1 MRGLVAD
8 FGVEERVTF
17 HGWLD
22 EDEVLERM
30 RNARAVVFPS
40 VWHEPAGLIT
50 LEAAA
55 VGRPVIASA
64 VGGIPEYAL
73 DDFALRV
80 PVRDIDALSAAINQ
94 LATAPD
100 RAERMGRQALYMAR
114 TRFAMD
120 RFTRRIYEL
129 YRQSLERQSHKLSDR
144 T

>member
-1 MRGLVAD
+1 MRSCA
-8 FGVEERVTF
+8 T
-17 HGWLD
+17 H
-22 EDEVLERM
+22 
-30 RNARAVVFPS
+30 APS
-40 VWHEPAGLIT
+40 SFRRSGTSQPASS

-55 VGRPVIASA
+55 VGRLVIASA

-120 RFTRRIYEL
+120 RFTRRLEEL
-129 YRQSLERQSHKLSDR
+129 YARAMDQHAVSAQR
-144 T
+144 